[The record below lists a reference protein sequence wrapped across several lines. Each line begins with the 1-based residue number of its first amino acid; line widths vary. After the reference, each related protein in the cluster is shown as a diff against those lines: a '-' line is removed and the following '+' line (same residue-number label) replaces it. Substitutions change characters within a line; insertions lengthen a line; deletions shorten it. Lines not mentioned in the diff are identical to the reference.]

1 MNGDIFKVLLV
12 DDSSDDRFFL
22 RIALK
27 RSQRLAVIGELQDG
41 DESMA
46 YLKGEG
52 KFGNRLQYPLP
63 DIMLIDLKMPGKTGF
78 DVLEWLLTENM
89 RNLTVAVMSGSWLSE
104 DISKSMAL
112 GAHAYFKKT
121 SEKEEQLKMVSEIEI
136 LLEKRQSKK

>member
-27 RSQRLAVIGELQDG
+27 RSEKLVVIGELQDG
-41 DESMA
+41 DESMS

-52 KFGNRLQYPLP
+52 KFGNRLKYPFP

-78 DVLEWLLTENM
+78 DVLEWLMTEKMND
-89 RNLTVAVMSGSWLSE
+89 LTVAVMSGSWLAE
-104 DISKSMAL
+104 DISKSRSL
-112 GAHAYFKKT
+112 GAHAYFKKS
-121 SEKEEQLKMVSEIEI
+121 SEKEEQLKMIAEIEM
-136 LLEKRQSKK
+136 LLEKRPPKI